1 MNIECSV
8 LTAHYGAF
16 RRAKTTPSRCQ
27 EPSVGP
33 FYFFGPFLG
42 FFDFFFELAPL
53 SDATTLLAL
62 LCCARLPGR
71 KETVSWAVGC
81 RSAMV
86 STSQATASSSSSAGC
101 CGSVAVA
108 RSCFD
113 LSLHRHSSVLAVLR
127 QKTDVL
133 SEREAAA
140 FSAPDLSSAGTH
152 SEHRAAHSRKKC
164 LMSPIALHP
173 NLHFLSSRGIPCQRP
188 SSISVGRS
196 PKRAIASRRA
206 WYLLSTC
213 ERYGAPG
220 QHVRF
225 LLLSASSAKFC
236 GKAR

>member
-1 MNIECSV
+1 M

-27 EPSVGP
+27 ELSVGP
-33 FYFFGPFLG
+33 VYFFGPFLG
-42 FFDFFFELAPL
+42 FFDFFFEIAPL

-71 KETVSWAVGC
+71 KEAVSWAVGC

-164 LMSPIALHP
+164 LMSPV
-173 NLHFLSSRGIPCQRP
+173 SQ
-188 SSISVGRS
+188 
-196 PKRAIASRRA
+196 
-206 WYLLSTC
+206 LL
-213 ERYGAPG
+213 
-220 QHVRF
+220 Q
-225 LLLSASSAKFC
+225 
-236 GKAR
+236 